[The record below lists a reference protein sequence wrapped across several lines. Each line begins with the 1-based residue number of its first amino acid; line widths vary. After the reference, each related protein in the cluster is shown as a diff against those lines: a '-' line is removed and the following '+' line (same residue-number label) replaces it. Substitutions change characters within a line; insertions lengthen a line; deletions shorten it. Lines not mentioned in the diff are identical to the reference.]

1 MQSETQKKFVERFL
15 KEQHRIF
22 GYVVTLVPQRAD
34 AEEIFQETSL
44 LLWEKWEEFD
54 QTRDLLPWACGIAH
68 NVVRNYLRKK
78 RPTPVGFDDEM
89 LSSLAG
95 VRLAREDALAT
106 RRASLEECLQQLRPQ
121 QRKIVEQ
128 CYGGG
133 GPLHELAATLGLSAN
148 ALYLKLRR
156 LREVLLDC
164 VTRRAARE
172 ARS

>member
-22 GYVVTLVPQRAD
+22 GYVVTLVPQRTD

-54 QTRDLLPWACGIAH
+54 QSRDLLPWACGIAH

-78 RPTPVGFDDEM
+78 RPTPIGFNDD
-89 LSSLAG
+89 LLARLAG
-95 VRLAREDALAT
+95 VRLEREDELST
-106 RRASLEECLQQLRPQ
+106 RRASLEDCLLQLRPQ
-121 QRKIVEQ
+121 QREIVEQ
-128 CYGGG
+128 SYGSGR
-133 GPLHELAATLGLSAN
+133 PLHELAATLGLSAN

-164 VTRRAARE
+164 ITRRVSRE
-172 ARS
+172 SQA